1 MLALI
6 LLGAV
11 VTALAFFRG
20 WFSWTSDDS
29 WPVWQSIFTN
39 FGVGILSAAALLL
52 CEPLLRKVV
61 TDTVSHAAAGVRDE
75 LRGEVESQI
84 DDRLAPLSERID
96 SLYET
101 RLANQSK
108 ALDNLAQDF
117 TYERVKRAFEE
128 AARVG
133 ALFGNKLEVQADEE
147 PGKLR
152 IGLRW
157 GPPYTSGMSHD
168 RQIRRTA
175 GDSQMHL
182 TGTPGN
188 PQLSV
193 AIVWEPGEEF
203 YDAVERLTDRLTQ
216 NRGRPLGERIDWTT
230 IRVRFEKGIQAAV
243 AASNKSP
250 GRHQFEGMLIETIGP
265 DDSPWYLT
273 TEGIY
278 RPTHD
283 WHLSRTAVTGLTD
296 GSRRIRAGDQVD
308 NPAWAASDEWAYIV
322 NAARRHF
329 SRPAAANVFD
339 SSYVGR
345 SSNF

>member
-101 RLANQSK
+101 RFANQSK

-133 ALFGNKLEVQADEE
+133 ALSG
-147 PGKLR
+147 
-152 IGLRW
+152 
-157 GPPYTSGMSHD
+157 TSWKF
-168 RQIRRTA
+168 RRTKNQESFVLACA
-175 GDSQMHL
+175 G
-182 TGTPGN
+182 
-188 PQLSV
+188 V
-193 AIVWEPGEEF
+193 
-203 YDAVERLTDRLTQ
+203 RLTP
-216 NRGRPLGERIDWTT
+216 RGCPTTGRFAAPLQTPKCI
-230 IRVRFEKGIQAAV
+230 
-243 AASNKSP
+243 
-250 GRHQFEGMLIETIGP
+250 
-265 DDSPWYLT
+265 
-273 TEGIY
+273 
-278 RPTHD
+278 
-283 WHLSRTAVTGLTD
+283 
-296 GSRRIRAGDQVD
+296 
-308 NPAWAASDEWAYIV
+308 
-322 NAARRHF
+322 
-329 SRPAAANVFD
+329 
-339 SSYVGR
+339 
-345 SSNF
+345 